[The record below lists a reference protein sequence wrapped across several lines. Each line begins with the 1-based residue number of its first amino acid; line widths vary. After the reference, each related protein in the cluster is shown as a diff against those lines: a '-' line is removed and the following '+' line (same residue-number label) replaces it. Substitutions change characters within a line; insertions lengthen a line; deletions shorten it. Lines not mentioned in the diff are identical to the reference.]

1 MLITRNFKTLI
12 NEIENGE
19 YKNFNYIFFGFSV
32 VFMYL
37 SSCLP
42 QSSVKYENYSNIS
55 TAITR
60 LIFFISLYKTSKN
73 IDFFKYF
80 FVFYLRAYCRV
91 SLAICS
97 IWFPLLYL
105 KSVFDMNIIFSPAA
119 LTFVFTSIYIICSDF
134 YIYKMFKSIKK
145 S

>member
-1 MLITRNFKTLI
+1 MIYRNFKTLI
-12 NEIENGE
+12 NQIENGE
-19 YKNFNYIFFGFSV
+19 YKNFNYIFFGISV
-32 VFMYL
+32 VFMYM

-42 QSSVKYENYSNIS
+42 QSSVKYETYFNMT

-60 LIFFISLYKTSKN
+60 LIFFISLYKTSKR

-91 SLAICS
+91 SLVICS
-97 IWFPLLYL
+97 ILFFLLLL
-105 KSVFDMNIIFSPAA
+105 KSVFDMNIIYSHAA
-119 LTFVFTSIYIICSDF
+119 LTFVFMSIYIICSDI
-134 YIYKMFKSIKK
+134 YIYKMFKSIKE